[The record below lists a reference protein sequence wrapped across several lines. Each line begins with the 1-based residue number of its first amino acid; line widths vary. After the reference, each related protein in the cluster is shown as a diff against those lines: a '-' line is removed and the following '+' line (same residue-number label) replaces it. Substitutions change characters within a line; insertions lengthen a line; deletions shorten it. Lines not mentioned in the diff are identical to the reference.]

1 MNHWEKKQH
10 GIVVSGWKLALC
22 QWTNKC
28 RNSLCKITGA
38 SCSHM
43 PLGQQNQTCIS
54 VCVPKSEKETRD
66 GQSCKMKRKRGRV
79 RLVVSR
85 VELKLG
91 RSLQLS
97 RAKEELAAEVG

>member
-1 MNHWEKKQH
+1 
-10 GIVVSGWKLALC
+10 
-22 QWTNKC
+22 
-28 RNSLCKITGA
+28 
-38 SCSHM
+38 M

-66 GQSCKMKRKRGRV
+66 GQSCKMKRGRV

-91 RSLQLS
+91 HSLQLS